1 MQVII
6 MCTSDIYRY
15 LPDNSKLLSILM
27 FIYCSIM
34 HMYTCIRVYIP
45 EKNYWLYQN
54 LSLNKLAWTW
64 DSIFIYGIPWVA
76 PTEISI
82 VYVYTNML
90 ANGIFATTPCNRNE
104 RAPSILNM
112 QLINATLPFLLSL
125 LKNQRNLYLV
135 IFIWII

>member
-1 MQVII
+1 

-15 LPDNSKLLSILM
+15 LPDNSNLLSILM

-45 EKNYWLYQN
+45 GKTNDCIKIFHWT
-54 LSLNKLAWTW
+54 KLAWTW
-64 DSIFIYGIPWVA
+64 DSIFINGIPWVA

-90 ANGIFATTPCNRNE
+90 ANRIFATTPCNRNE
-104 RAPSILNM
+104 RASSILNM

-125 LKNQRNLYLV
+125 LKNQRNLYL
-135 IFIWII
+135 

>member
-1 MQVII
+1 M
-6 MCTSDIYRY
+6 
-15 LPDNSKLLSILM
+15 
-27 FIYCSIM
+27 
-34 HMYTCIRVYIP
+34 
-45 EKNYWLYQN
+45 
-54 LSLNKLAWTW
+54 
-64 DSIFIYGIPWVA
+64 A

-112 QLINATLPFLLSL
+112 QLINATLPFLLLL

-135 IFIWII
+135 IFLWKIKNFKQPNSCISSQNNNVFSLRLVLSSLITFINHRPLHGNCSAHVFFARQNDIVFVNN